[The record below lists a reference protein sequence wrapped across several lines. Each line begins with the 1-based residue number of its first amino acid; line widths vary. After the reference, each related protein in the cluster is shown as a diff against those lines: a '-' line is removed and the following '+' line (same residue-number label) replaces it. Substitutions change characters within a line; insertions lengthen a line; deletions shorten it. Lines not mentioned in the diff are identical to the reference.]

1 MIIVKGEMPKGCIE
15 KENGKYSECE
25 RRIDCIYSDNNL
37 INIRPYCCPIVGEI
51 PDKHGR
57 IIDEKWVELYILK
70 YFPAEFPNEM
80 EKVYKLLKLALKDV
94 PTILEASK

>member
-1 MIIVKGEMPKGCIE
+1 MKYYTEESVRKIALEAEKIAFSRQCGVKTKALEI
-15 KENGKYSECE
+15 
-25 RRIDCIYSDNNL
+25 SDYPS
-37 INIRPYCCPIVGEI
+37 IEI
-51 PDKHGR
+51 PDNHGR
-57 IIDEKWVELYILK
+57 IVDEKWVELYILK